1 MRIVNPTFG
10 TAAENMSAARKTAS
24 VDWMKDP
31 IILFSN
37 SKPNVKE
44 IMEALK
50 SKLSAIRNVDN
61 IDFIAKNAAGV
72 PAPAEMIEAI
82 AGKYRIALLGSAD

>member
-1 MRIVNPTFG
+1 MRIVNPTYG
-10 TAAENMSAARKTAS
+10 TAAEEASAVRKTAS

-50 SKLSAIRNVDN
+50 SRLTAIRNVGN

-72 PAPAEMIEAI
+72 PAPVEMIEAI
-82 AGKYRIALLGSAD
+82 AAKYRIALLGSAD